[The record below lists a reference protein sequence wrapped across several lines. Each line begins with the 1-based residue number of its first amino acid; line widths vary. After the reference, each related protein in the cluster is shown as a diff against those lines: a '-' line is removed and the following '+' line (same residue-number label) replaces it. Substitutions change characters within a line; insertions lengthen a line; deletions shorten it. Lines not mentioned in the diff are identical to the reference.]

1 MSQLFETIEP
11 PPWHWALKRS
21 ITGLQIVLV
30 PLGVVGYAM
39 YHVLWQARYSG
50 QAALSRAMGQEAV
63 AHLPWRNL
71 MTAIRRSTYVRS
83 AAGVR
88 HGWDSGTDH
97 WQEDPTWSRAQPR
110 TRWRRTSGHDR

>member
-1 MSQLFETIEP
+1 MRNNHHPARVGKQSSCVGIGSHMRGITVSQLFETVVP

-50 QAALSRAMGQEAV
+50 QAALSRAMG
-63 AHLPWRNL
+63 
-71 MTAIRRSTYVRS
+71 
-83 AAGVR
+83 
-88 HGWDSGTDH
+88 
-97 WQEDPTWSRAQPR
+97 
-110 TRWRRTSGHDR
+110 